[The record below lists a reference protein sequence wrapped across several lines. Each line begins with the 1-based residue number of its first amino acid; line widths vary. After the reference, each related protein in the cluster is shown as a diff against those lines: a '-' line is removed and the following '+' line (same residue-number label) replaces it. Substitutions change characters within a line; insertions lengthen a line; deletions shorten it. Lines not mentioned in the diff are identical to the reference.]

1 MTRLA
6 RVWAALD
13 SEQRLA
19 AVTALALV
27 ATMFFPWYSKTDTVL
42 VGNSVKATQTSLSGI
57 GAMSFVEAAVLLVAL
72 AVLALLFA
80 RGEGRDFHM
89 PGSDGAM
96 VVLAGGW
103 VALLIFFRMLDK
115 PGLSGTQRITAT
127 VGIQWGIFF
136 ALAAA
141 CLLTYAGWRMRGA
154 RRPEPPLVRGSTLRR
169 PPPDEDITT
178 IAPLPHREARVDPV
192 PARPPNPAASASP
205 RRSVTTTSPAS
216 DSDALPTYAS
226 QPTESAPLPPAP
238 PIETG
243 RPPKRRRPRYPPAPS
258 DQLSFDDVHD
268 ERE

>member
-19 AVTALALV
+19 AVAALALV
-27 ATMFFPWYSKTDTVL
+27 ATMFLPWYSKTDTVL
-42 VGNSVKATQTSLSGI
+42 VGNAVKATQTSLSGI

-72 AVLALLFA
+72 GVLALLFA
-80 RGEGRDFHM
+80 RGEERDFHM
-89 PGSDGAM
+89 PGSDGAI
-96 VVLAGGW
+96 VALAGGW
-103 VALLIFFRMLDK
+103 AALLIFFRMLDK

-141 CLLTYAGWRMRGA
+141 CLLTYAGLRMRGA

-178 IAPLPHREARVDPV
+178 VAPLPHRQARVDPV
-192 PARPPNPAASASP
+192 PARSPKPAASVSP
-205 RRSVTTTSPAS
+205 RRSETTSPAS
-216 DSDALPTYAS
+216 DSDALPTSA
-226 QPTESAPLPPAP
+226 PPPAARAPLPPAP
-238 PIETG
+238 TTQT
-243 RPPKRRRPRYPPAPS
+243 RRLPKRRRPRYPPAPS
-258 DQLSFDDVHD
+258 AQLSLDDVHD
-268 ERE
+268 DRE